1 MKIVMILWSE
11 RMLQPENLLK
21 IMKNEK
27 KRWFPKGFR
36 AIVTYFCNET
46 MFSCLVCVNA
56 RNTYI
61 MMQV

>member
-1 MKIVMILWSE
+1 MLW
-11 RMLQPENLLK
+11 LENLLK

-27 KRWFPKGFR
+27 KRLFPKGFR

>member
-1 MKIVMILWSE
+1 MKIVMISWSE
-11 RMLQPENLLK
+11 RMLWLENLLK

-27 KRWFPKGFR
+27 KRWFRKGFR

>member
-1 MKIVMILWSE
+1 
-11 RMLQPENLLK
+11 
-21 IMKNEK
+21 MKNEK
-27 KRWFPKGFR
+27 KRLFPKGFR

-46 MFSCLVCVNA
+46 IFICLVCVNA